1 MDPKNPQLKIIS
13 NCPVCKSVYYP
24 SEINILDEKENAHLL
39 HLQCRKCKS
48 CLLVLIVA
56 GPRGVNSIG
65 LITDL
70 QSVETIKF
78 LESSPVCAD
87 DVLEAK
93 EIINNPKEFIRII
106 RTKSY

>member
-1 MDPKNPQLKIIS
+1 MDSKNPQLKIIS

-24 SEINILDEKENAHLL
+24 SEINILNEKENAHLL
-39 HLQCRKCKS
+39 HLECRKCKS

-65 LITDL
+65 LLTDL

-78 LESSPVCAD
+78 LESNPVCAD
-87 DVLEAK
+87 DVLEGK
-93 EIINNPKEFIRII
+93 EIISNQNEFVKVIRNN
-106 RTKSY
+106 